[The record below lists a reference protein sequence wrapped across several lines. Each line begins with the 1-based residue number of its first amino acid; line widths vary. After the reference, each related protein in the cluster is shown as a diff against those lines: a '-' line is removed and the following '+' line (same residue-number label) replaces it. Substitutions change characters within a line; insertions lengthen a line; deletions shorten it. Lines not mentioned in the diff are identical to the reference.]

1 MGLIFAQYPLASE
14 LCWSDQGVGLYSVRS
29 RMQERWGDVATR
41 NVSGVGSIEET
52 SCGSSEKGQG
62 RKEASEQGPEQAGT
76 GEEGTS

>member
-1 MGLIFAQYPLASE
+1 
-14 LCWSDQGVGLYSVRS
+14 
-29 RMQERWGDVATR
+29 MQERWEDVATR